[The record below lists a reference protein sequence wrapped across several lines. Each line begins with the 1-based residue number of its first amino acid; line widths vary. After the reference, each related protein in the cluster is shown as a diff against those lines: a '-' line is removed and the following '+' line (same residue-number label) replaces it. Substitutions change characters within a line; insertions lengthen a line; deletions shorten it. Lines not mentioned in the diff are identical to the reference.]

1 MECYVL
7 NGELHSVENGMTITS
22 MLEKQSIDADTGIA
36 IAINSQVIPKQN
48 WENQEIQSNDSVLII
63 TATQG
68 G

>member
-1 MECYVL
+1 MECYFL
-7 NGELHSVENGMTITS
+7 NGELHPVENGMTITS
-22 MLEKQSIDADTGIA
+22 MLQNQSIDGDAGIA
-36 IAINSQVIPKQN
+36 VAINSQVIPKQD

>member
-7 NGELHSVENGMTITS
+7 NGELHPVENGMTITS
-22 MLEKQSIDADTGIA
+22 MLQKQSIDANTGVA

-48 WENQEIQSNDSVLII
+48 WENQKIQSNDSVLII